1 MHQPAVP
8 NCTIMWIQH
17 IQSACIHCSGKQ
29 VQQVVLT
36 VDKTAVRIMFYWL
49 VDCVANLPNDITDV
63 LIVGKYAYII
73 GGITKVVN
81 DCSLPGA

>member
-1 MHQPAVP
+1 
-8 NCTIMWIQH
+8 MWIQH

-49 VDCVANLPNDITDV
+49 VDCVANLPNDNTDV
-63 LIVGKYAYII
+63 LIVGRHACVI
-73 GGITKVVN
+73 GGTTMVIN
-81 DCSLPGA
+81 DCSLLGA